1 MENIEKNQ
9 EPEQKLTRSS
19 TTAYTQITVKLRG
32 LEGTS
37 DREILELF
45 SGVDE
50 KEIAEIYVW
59 PALRLMWKL
68 RAKEVA
74 GCRDERKL
82 KECAEWMRRELRE
95 VDSLASSYLEEA
107 PLTSISAGDYKQLVL
122 SCFEVLKRMS
132 GSGSSVAMADISV
145 GQRYAEE
152 SLSEN
157 QISEEEARIM
167 ALKSLQNLSDSF

>member
-1 MENIEKNQ
+1 MDNIEKNQ
-9 EPEQKLTRSS
+9 EIEQRLTRSS
-19 TTAYTQITVKLRG
+19 TTVYTQITVKLRG

-74 GCRDERKL
+74 GCRDDRKL
-82 KECAEWMRRELRE
+82 KECA
-95 VDSLASSYLEEA
+95 
-107 PLTSISAGDYKQLVL
+107 
-122 SCFEVLKRMS
+122 
-132 GSGSSVAMADISV
+132 
-145 GQRYAEE
+145 
-152 SLSEN
+152 
-157 QISEEEARIM
+157 
-167 ALKSLQNLSDSF
+167 

>member
-1 MENIEKNQ
+1 MENIDKNQ

-74 GCRDERKL
+74 GCRDDRKL

-95 VDSLASSYLEEA
+95 VDSFASSYLEEA

>member
-1 MENIEKNQ
+1 MENIDKNQ
-9 EPEQKLTRSS
+9 ELEQKLNRSS

-74 GCRDERKL
+74 GCRDDRKL

-132 GSGSSVAMADISV
+132 GSGSSVAAADISV

-157 QISEEEARIM
+157 QMSEEEARVM

>member
-1 MENIEKNQ
+1 MDNIEKNQ
-9 EPEQKLTRSS
+9 ELEQKLNRSS

-32 LEGTS
+32 SEGTS

-45 SGVDE
+45 FSVDE

-74 GCRDERKL
+74 GCRDDRKL

-95 VDSLASSYLEEA
+95 VDSRASSYLEEV

-132 GSGSSVAMADISV
+132 GSGSSVATADISV

-157 QISEEEARIM
+157 LMSEEEARVM

>member
-1 MENIEKNQ
+1 MDNIEKNQ
-9 EPEQKLTRSS
+9 EIEQRLTRSS
-19 TTAYTQITVKLRG
+19 TTVYTQITVKLRG

-74 GCRDERKL
+74 GCRDDRKL

-132 GSGSSVAMADISV
+132 GSGSSVATADISV

-157 QISEEEARIM
+157 QMSEEEARIM

>member
-1 MENIEKNQ
+1 VENIEKNQ

-37 DREILELF
+37 DRDILELF

-74 GCRDERKL
+74 GCRDDRKL

-95 VDSLASSYLEEA
+95 VDSLASSYLEEVL
-107 PLTSISAGDYKQLVL
+107 LTSISAGDYKQLVL

-167 ALKSLQNLSDSF
+167 TLKSLQNLSDSF

>member
-1 MENIEKNQ
+1 MDNIEKNQ
-9 EPEQKLTRSS
+9 DSAQKLTRSS

-37 DREILELF
+37 DSEILELF

-74 GCRDERKL
+74 GCRDDRKL

-95 VDSLASSYLEEA
+95 VDSRASSYLEEL
-107 PLTSISAGDYKQLVL
+107 PLTSINAGDYKQLVL
-122 SCFEVLKRMS
+122 WCFEVLKRMS
-132 GSGSSVAMADISV
+132 GSASSVANTDISV
-145 GQRYAEE
+145 GERYAEE

-157 QISEEEARIM
+157 QMSEEAARIM